1 MDKRLYSYFVYC
13 RLKKYCPEWPLS
25 ENLTLAF
32 VRDFSSKYNVLARN
46 LNKVNC
52 NINYYGVIIKKN
64 ILINGINI
72 LNMELKRNK

>member
-13 RLKKYCPEWPLS
+13 RLKKYCQEWPLS

-46 LNKVNC
+46 LDKVNC